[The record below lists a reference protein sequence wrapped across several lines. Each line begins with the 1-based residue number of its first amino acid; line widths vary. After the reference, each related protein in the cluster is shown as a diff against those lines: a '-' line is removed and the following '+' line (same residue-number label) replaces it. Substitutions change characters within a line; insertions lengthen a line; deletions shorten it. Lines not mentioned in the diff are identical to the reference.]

1 MSKEQKNGSIKEE
14 TVGDFDFD
22 LVFKKPH
29 LTPDSPR
36 KEHIKENK
44 ERMRIMRKKMKPLP
58 KMMPDIPSQE
68 EFLANLDK
76 KDSKVGGK
84 KISKRKTR
92 RQRKT
97 KRKGGGKRRTKKKAR
112 KHKKRK
118 TLKRKH

>member
-1 MSKEQKNGSIKEE
+1 MSKEQKNDSIKEE

-36 KEHIKENK
+36 KEQIKEGK
-44 ERMRIMRKKMKPLP
+44 ERIRRMRRQMRPLP
-58 KMMPDIPSQE
+58 KMMPSIPSQE

-84 KISKRKTR
+84 KTRK
-92 RQRKT
+92 RKT

-112 KHKKRK
+112 KHRKKRK
-118 TLKRKH
+118 TLKRKR